1 MKRQAVPEEE
11 RRRRRNKRQGSR
23 REEEDEDIRACCHNA
38 FLIKVVCDME
48 MRSHVKSFRFQF
60 QFGTKS
66 FKKYKNIIFLNM
78 LYVLKI

>member
-1 MKRQAVPEEE
+1 
-11 RRRRRNKRQGSR
+11 
-23 REEEDEDIRACCHNA
+23 
-38 FLIKVVCDME
+38 ME

-66 FKKYKNIIFLNM
+66 FKKYKNTIFLNM